1 MSESLSEDRL
11 AELMRSGRVNTS
23 RSSAKRRQTK
33 TRGSSINLKS
43 TKAQTSAPREMD
55 SPREV
60 KLTTSKELDMEWLRV
75 EKEKAERN
83 MAAER
88 QDKRRREEKREASKF

>member
-1 MSESLSEDRL
+1 MSESLSEEQL

-33 TRGSSINLKS
+33 TSGSSIKS
-43 TKAQTSAPREMD
+43 TKAQTSVPRVTD
-55 SPREV
+55 SPRKVE
-60 KLTTSKELDMEWLRV
+60 LNASKELDAEWLRT

-83 MAAER
+83 MATER
-88 QDKRRREEKREASKF
+88 QDKRRREEMREASRF

>member
-1 MSESLSEDRL
+1 MSESLSEEQL
-11 AELMRSGRVNTS
+11 AELVRSGRVNTS

-33 TRGSSINLKS
+33 TSGSRS
-43 TKAQTSAPREMD
+43 TKAQTSAQRAID

-60 KLTTSKELDMEWLRV
+60 ELTTSKELDAEWLRV

-88 QDKRRREEKREASKF
+88 QDKRRREEMREASRF

>member
-1 MSESLSEDRL
+1 MSESLSEEQL

-23 RSSAKRRQTK
+23 RSSAKRFQTK
-33 TRGSSINLKS
+33 TSSSINLKS
-43 TKAQTSAPREMD
+43 TRAQTSAPRAID

-60 KLTTSKELDMEWLRV
+60 ELTTSKEVDAEWLRA

-83 MAAER
+83 IATER
-88 QDKRRREEKREASKF
+88 KDKRRREEMREASRF